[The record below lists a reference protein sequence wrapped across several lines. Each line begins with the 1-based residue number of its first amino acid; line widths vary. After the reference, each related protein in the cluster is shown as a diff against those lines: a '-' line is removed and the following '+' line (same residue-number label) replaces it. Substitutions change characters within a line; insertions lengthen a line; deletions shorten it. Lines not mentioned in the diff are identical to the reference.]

1 MKFLL
6 LWSRLTWR
14 KPQQDESLLWNS
26 KVSQYLSYFKNII
39 RFTFMIVFLFCLVL
53 SIVFRSV
60 GLILISP
67 LSHVEF
73 LWIPESP
80 TADKNAV
87 LYRRRVAVK
96 NKLLWRSSL
105 IIFFYVVNVLL
116 NCASYIGNPF
126 NCARKN
132 PPTYS
137 GQKCARSIQNKII
150 RVFRRCCV
158 NIISSLHST
167 TVSQYQLMETG
178 GGGYRML
185 GLLCMC
191 DIEAYFFSLHNCE
204 LT

>member
-1 MKFLL
+1 MLYFQSSFFCFLMSKWAFFGML
-6 LWSRLTWR
+6 IF
-14 KPQQDESLLWNS
+14 KQD
-26 KVSQYLSYFKNII
+26 
-39 RFTFMIVFLFCLVL
+39 
-53 SIVFRSV
+53 SISV

-80 TADKNAV
+80 TTDKNAV
-87 LYRRRVAVK
+87 LYRRRGIVK
-96 NKLLWRSSL
+96 NCLLWRSSL
-105 IIFFYVVNVLL
+105 IIFLYVVRYMFTVWRQWDRKSL
-116 NCASYIGNPF
+116 

-167 TVSQYQLMETG
+167 TVSQYQLMVTG
-178 GGGYRML
+178 GGEYRML

-191 DIEAYFFSLHNCE
+191 DSEWGKFFSHYTAVQMWVHISDE
-204 LT
+204 LLEGVKIPVS